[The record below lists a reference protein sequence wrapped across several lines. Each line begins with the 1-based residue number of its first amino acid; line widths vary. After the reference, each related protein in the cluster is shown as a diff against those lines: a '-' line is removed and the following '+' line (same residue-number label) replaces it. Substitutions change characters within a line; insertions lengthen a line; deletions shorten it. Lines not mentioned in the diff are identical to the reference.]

1 MSKTDRGSAFPF
13 FDLQAFDMSSTL
25 PIDYTR
31 SMLKAQ
37 GRVLAAMQDLTE
49 RWFENRQKG
58 LDELMTAV
66 GKISACKDPTEVA
79 ATQQQWIAGTQDRMM
94 TELTRMHDD
103 VVKLT
108 QSTAS
113 AVVETLGTVGSGK
126 KAA

>member
-1 MSKTDRGSAFPF
+1 MSKTERGSTFPF
-13 FDLQAFDMSSTL
+13 FDLQAFDMSSTTL
-25 PIDYTR
+25 PLDYTR
-31 SMLKAQ
+31 SVLKAQ
-37 GRVLAAMQDLTE
+37 GRMLSAMQDLTE

-66 GKISACKDPTEVA
+66 GKMSACKDAAEIA
-79 ATQQQWIAGTQDRMM
+79 ATQQQWMTGTQDRMM
-94 TELTRMHDD
+94 SEFTRLHDD

-113 AVVETLGTVGSGK
+113 AVVETLGSPGK

>member
-1 MSKTDRGSAFPF
+1 MSKTERGSAFPF
-13 FDLQAFDMSSTL
+13 FDLQAFDMSTTTL
-25 PIDYTR
+25 PLDYTR
-31 SMLKAQ
+31 SVLKAQ

-66 GKISACKDPTEVA
+66 GKITACKDAAEVA
-79 ATQQQWIAGTQDRMM
+79 ATQQQWMAGTQDRMM
-94 TELTRMHDD
+94 TELTQLQDD

-108 QSTAS
+108 QSTAT
-113 AVVETLGTVGSGK
+113 AVVETLGTPGK